1 MSEQEAFPIDI
12 GSWHAT
18 AAQQI
23 TQALARAR
31 LAHALLVCGV
41 PGIGKHVFTRWLA
54 QLLLCETPQL
64 TATGA
69 FCGTCK
75 ACRLVGAGTHP
86 DLMLLA
92 PEEPG
97 KTIGVDAVRAFGA
110 KLVLTAQMSA
120 NRVGVLEP
128 ADAMTVNAANSLLK
142 SLEEPPAGTYL
153 ILVSDFP
160 ARLLP
165 TVRSRCQRI
174 ELHRPR
180 NALALEWLQPQLE
193 DGQAQRWLD
202 VARGAPLRALAL
214 ANAEQ
219 RAFRDDLFAT
229 FDAVLRGGSDPVR
242 AAGGYGRGQL
252 PVLLACLDSWIS
264 DLIRLTAAG
273 PQAPLSNSD
282 LSEALHRHQGKLDL
296 RALFRYLDR
305 VREAAASP
313 VALNAQLAV
322 EELFISATRLGRTA
336 ER

>member
-1 MSEQEAFPIDI
+1 MADQSFPIDMLA
-12 GSWHAT
+12 WHT
-18 AAQQI
+18 SLVQQI
-23 TQALARAR
+23 TQAVANER

-41 PGIGKHVFTRWLA
+41 PGIGKRAFSRWLA
-54 QLLLCETPQL
+54 QLLLCEKPQL
-64 TATGA
+64 AAAGM
-69 FCGTCK
+69 FCGACK
-75 ACRLVGAGTHP
+75 ACRLLGAGTHP
-86 DLMLLA
+86 DFLLLA

-97 KTIGVDAVRAFGA
+97 KAIGVDAVRAFGA
-110 KLVLTAQMSA
+110 KLVLTAQLA
-120 NRVGVLEP
+120 GNRVAVLEP

-142 SLEEPPAGTYL
+142 SLEEPPGGTYL

-174 ELHRPR
+174 ELRRPV
-180 NALALEWLQPQLE
+180 NELALQWLIPQVD

-202 VARGAPLRALAL
+202 VARGAPLRALEL

-219 RAFRDDLFAT
+219 RALRADLFAT
-229 FDAVLRGGSDPVR
+229 FNTVLGGGTDPVR
-242 AAGGYGRGQL
+242 AAAGFARGQL

-273 PQAPLSNSD
+273 PQVSLSNSD
-282 LSEALHRHQGKLDL
+282 LGEALLRHYGKLDL

-305 VREAAASP
+305 VRDAASSP
-313 VALNAQLAV
+313 VALNTQLAV
-322 EELFISATRLGRTA
+322 EDLFISATRLGRTA